1 MRKCSALFLAVL
13 PIAGCVSQPANYA
26 TTLSTQDPKWE
37 TPECR
42 EIRLA
47 ALNYDD
53 KVGQRMAIGLA
64 SGLLLGPFGLP
75 LAAAADAN
83 QNEQRRLFAREMHM
97 RCSSLPLPENLKE
110 FKSSPA
116 PSAGGSSPGEP
127 GQR

>member
-1 MRKCSALFLAVL
+1 MITSKKTSLLIVVL
-13 PIAGCVSQPANYA
+13 VLAGCVSQPANYA

-37 TPECR
+37 SPECN

-53 KVGQRMAIGLA
+53 KVGQRMAVGLA
-64 SGLLLGPFGLP
+64 AGLLLGPFGLP

-97 RCSSLPLPENLKE
+97 RCSSLPLPDNLREVKQ
-110 FKSSPA
+110 KPA
-116 PSAGGSSPGEP
+116 HDTHPAV
-127 GQR
+127 QR